1 MIVFFIYSTVIAPFK
16 MGFLTKVPY
25 LWQKWDN
32 IVDTVIVIDIVMTC
46 FTAFKDKDDVV
57 IDSPCAIFCSYL
69 KSWLLLDILAVFPFD
84 LVIKSDPN

>member
-1 MIVFFIYSTVIAPFK
+1 
-16 MGFLTKVPY
+16 
-25 LWQKWDN
+25 
-32 IVDTVIVIDIVMTC
+32 MTC